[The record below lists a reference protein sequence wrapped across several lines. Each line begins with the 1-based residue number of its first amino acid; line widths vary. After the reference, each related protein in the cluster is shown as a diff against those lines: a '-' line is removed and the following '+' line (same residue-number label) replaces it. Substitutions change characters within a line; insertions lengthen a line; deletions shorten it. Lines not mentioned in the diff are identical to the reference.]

1 MTTSISP
8 LRWMLKKTGRTMVAR
23 GSSLLAGA
31 LRPKASGNTVR
42 ALTYHRFGDATRD
55 PFCVSAKDFAVHMH
69 LLARERLAVSL
80 NQLKAFLA
88 GEAELP
94 CDAVLVTV
102 DDGFRSLLRTALPI
116 LRDFAIPAVAFVSTG
131 LLLSSESNH
140 SSGDAPEPYL
150 RWEELDALMASGI
163 SIQSHG
169 ITHRSLAQLST
180 QQAYHELLQSRRI
193 LEDRLGVP
201 VDAFAYPFGTRADF
215 NATVAG
221 LAKDAGYQL
230 AFTSQH
236 GPVVPGGDLL
246 TLSRTKVEGGE
257 TLATFAALVH
267 GGLDAWRWIDRG
279 LWRMQASTG
288 ARG

>member
-1 MTTSISP
+1 M
-8 LRWMLKKTGRTMVAR
+8 R
-23 GSSLLAGA
+23 
-31 LRPKASGNTVR
+31 
-42 ALTYHRFGDATRD
+42 
-55 PFCVSAKDFAVHMH
+55 
-69 LLARERLAVSL
+69 LLAREGLAVSL
-80 NQLKAFLA
+80 DQLKAFLA

-94 CDAVLVTV
+94 RDAVLVTV
-102 DDGFRSLLRTALPI
+102 DDGFRSLLGTALPI
-116 LRDFAIPAVAFVSTG
+116 LRDFAIPAVAFVSAG
-131 LLLSSESNH
+131 LLSSSEANR

-150 RWEELDALMASGI
+150 RWEELDALLESGV

-169 ITHRSLAQLST
+169 ISHRSLTHLST
-180 QQAYHELLQSRRI
+180 QEAYQELLQSRRI
-193 LEDRLGVP
+193 LEDRLGLA

-236 GPVVPGGDLL
+236 GPVEPGSDLF

-279 LWRMQASTG
+279 LWRMQASSG
-288 ARG
+288 AQG